1 VEEGELAMLTRNKIK
16 GPLSI
21 AVLCA
26 TLVAVSALPAA
37 AAEIEEQRT
46 TSSIAWTAAFEY
58 DHAIIAVSGPA
69 GVTSWAVAGGLPLV
83 VETAALATWAKA
95 RSLPVDGA
103 YSYEVRFLPKVD
115 DASRAALEQL
125 RAAADGAETE
135 AVGVAALPV
144 ARGHFRLVEGVIV
157 GVDRDAPEEGAT
169 KDQVILDDLIVD
181 GSLCVGMDCVNG
193 ESFGFDTIRL
203 KENNL
208 RIKFQDTSS
217 TASFP
222 TNDWQITANDSANGG
237 GSYLAFEDIDG
248 GRRPFLVEAGARTS
262 ALYVDSSGRIGFGT
276 SVPHTH
282 LHMWYGDTP
291 TVRLD
296 QTALSGW
303 APQTWDVA
311 GNEANFF
318 IRDVTNGSRLPFR
331 IQPGAPSSALTVK
344 ASGNVGIGTWSP
356 EAPLEIET
364 TGETSTLLLDRTDGG
379 KWYLS
384 ATGDGTFTIG
394 TSAVEGDELLIL
406 DNTGNLT
413 TSGTVN
419 GISDRNVK
427 RDFVPVDSAQVLD
440 AVARLAITEWSLL
453 GDANDV
459 RHMGP
464 TAQDFSAA
472 FGLGGDERH
481 IALSDMSGVALA
493 AIQSLTTKLEERDR
507 EIENLSHRLRE
518 LEELVLAGRDLQ

>member
-1 VEEGELAMLTRNKIK
+1 MLTRNKFK
-16 GPLSI
+16 CRFSI

-26 TLVAVSALPAA
+26 TLVTVSALS

-46 TSSIAWTAAFEY
+46 ASSIAWTVAFQY
-58 DHAIIAVSGPA
+58 DHATIAVSGPA
-69 GVTSWAVAGGLPLV
+69 GVTSWTVAGGLPLV
-83 VETAALATWAKA
+83 METGALGMWAKA
-95 RSLPVDGA
+95 RSLPMDGA

-115 DASRAALEQL
+115 DTSRAVLEQL
-125 RAAADGAETE
+125 RAAADGAETA
-135 AVGVAALPV
+135 AVGMTALPV
-144 ARGHFRLVEGVIV
+144 ARGYFRIVEGAIV
-157 GVDRDAPEEGAT
+157 GVDKDAPEEGAT
-169 KDQVILDDLIVD
+169 KDHVILDDLIVG
-181 GSLCVGMDCVNG
+181 GSLCVGFDCVNG

-217 TASFP
+217 TSSFP
-222 TNDWQITANDSANGG
+222 STDWQLTVNDSANGG
-237 GSYLAFEDIDG
+237 ASYLAFEDIDG
-248 GRRPFLVEAGARTS
+248 GRKPFLVEAGARTS
-262 ALYVDSSGRIGFGT
+262 ALYVDRYGRIGFGT
-276 SVPHTH
+276 SVPSTN
-282 LHMWYGDTP
+282 LHIWHGDTP

-296 QTALSGW
+296 QTGLSGW

-318 IRDVTNGSRLPFR
+318 IRDATNGSKLPFR
-331 IQPGAPSSALTVK
+331 IQPGTPSSTLSLK

-364 TGETSTLLLDRTDGG
+364 TGETSSLLLDRTDGG

-384 ATGDGTFTIG
+384 ATGDGTFTVG
-394 TSAVEGDELLIL
+394 TSAVEGEELLIL
-406 DNTGNLT
+406 DDTGNLT

-419 GISDRNVK
+419 GISDRNAK
-427 RDFVPVDSAQVLD
+427 RDFVPVDNAQVLD
-440 AVARLAITEWSLL
+440 AVTRLAITEWSLL
-453 GDANDV
+453 GDANEV
-459 RHMGP
+459 RHIGP
-464 TAQDFSAA
+464 TAQDFRAA

-518 LEELVLAGRDLQ
+518 LEELVAGLQ